1 MVPRQP
7 IRELS
12 VIGLFWLAWARVTPL
27 LTRKSHAT
35 TIGACNAV
43 IPNDYPLPDDVFD
56 SHHPLHFQPSLANA
70 SQ

>member
-1 MVPRQP
+1 
-7 IRELS
+7 
-12 VIGLFWLAWARVTPL
+12 VTPL